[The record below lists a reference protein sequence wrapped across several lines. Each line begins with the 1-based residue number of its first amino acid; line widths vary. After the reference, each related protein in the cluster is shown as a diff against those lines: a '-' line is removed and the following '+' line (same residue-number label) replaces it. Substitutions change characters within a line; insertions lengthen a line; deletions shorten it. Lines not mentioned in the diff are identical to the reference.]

1 MADRLDAT
9 RRMWSSGDYASVG
22 DLFAGAGATLVEA
35 VGVAGL
41 EVLDVATGTGN
52 TALAAAR
59 AGAKR
64 VVGVD
69 LTPALLA
76 EASRR
81 SAAAGFS
88 VEWKEGDMEALS
100 APDAGFDRV
109 LSSFGAMFAS
119 DQGAMAAELVRVCRP
134 GGRVGLTAWA
144 LDGLFDRMTT
154 VLVSHLP
161 APPPP
166 APSPRDWASHASL
179 ERICTGLPGRGRRG
193 ADRLRAVSVA
203 GGRRRAPR
211 DPGRAYPGG
220 AGGIDGCRTL
230 GGRSQ
235 RAGRAVQRGGD
246 RRWRGLSPRPG
257 LRRRRVRRHRLT
269 PTWLPRLSDQVGQ
282 EGLHPHRPGN
292 DHCWGDDVGDGPEVG
307 GERRVAGEPDRRGPG
322 PRRGGRPG
330 GGCGRRRRP
339 DARWPSRAGPG
350 GRRD

>member
-59 AGAKR
+59 AGAKK

-100 APDAGFDRV
+100 APDASFDRV

-119 DQGAMAAELVRVCRP
+119 DQGAMAAELVRCADP
-134 GGRVGLTAWA
+134 AAGWA
-144 LDGLFDRMTT
+144 
-154 VLVSHLP
+154 
-161 APPPP
+161 
-166 APSPRDWASHASL
+166 
-179 ERICTGLPGRGRRG
+179 
-193 ADRLRAVSVA
+193 
-203 GGRRRAPR
+203 
-211 DPGRAYPGG
+211 
-220 AGGIDGCRTL
+220 
-230 GGRSQ
+230 
-235 RAGRAVQRGGD
+235 
-246 RRWRGLSPRPG
+246 
-257 LRRRRVRRHRLT
+257 
-269 PTWLPRLSDQVGQ
+269 
-282 EGLHPHRPGN
+282 
-292 DHCWGDDVGDGPEVG
+292 
-307 GERRVAGEPDRRGPG
+307 
-322 PRRGGRPG
+322 
-330 GGCGRRRRP
+330 
-339 DARWPSRAGPG
+339 
-350 GRRD
+350 

>member
-179 ERICTGLPGRGRRG
+179 ERIFTGLPVDVAVEERTVSARFLSPEG
-193 ADRLRAVSVA
+193 AVELLET
-203 GGRRRAPR
+203 RAPPILAAR
-211 DPGRAYPGG
+211 EALTAAGRWEDARSALVALFSEAATADGE
-220 AGGIDGCRTL
+220 GCRL
-230 GGRSQ
+230 DLDYVV
-235 RAGRAVQRGGD
+235 AVF
-246 RRWRGLSPRPG
+246 
-257 LRRRRVRRHRLT
+257 
-269 PTWLPRLSDQVGQ
+269 
-282 EGLHPHRPGN
+282 
-292 DHCWGDDVGDGPEVG
+292 DVTG
-307 GERRVAGEPDRRGPG
+307 
-322 PRRGGRPG
+322 
-330 GGCGRRRRP
+330 
-339 DARWPSRAGPG
+339 
-350 GRRD
+350 